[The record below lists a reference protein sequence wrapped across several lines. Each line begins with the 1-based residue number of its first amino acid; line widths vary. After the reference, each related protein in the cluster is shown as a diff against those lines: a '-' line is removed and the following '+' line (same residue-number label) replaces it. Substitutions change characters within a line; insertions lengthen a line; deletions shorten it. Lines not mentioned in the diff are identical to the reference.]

1 MVSII
6 ISGKNTSQKKITQT
20 IPYVNPNITDEQIR
34 SLVNKLNRDFTTNTY
49 ETATKQTTEGV
60 SLNG

>member
-6 ISGKNTSQKKITQT
+6 ISGINTSEKKITQS
-20 IPYVNPNITDEQIR
+20 IPYVNPSITNAQIK
-34 SLVNKLNRDFTTNTY
+34 SLVLALENLTTNNY

-60 SLNG
+60 SLYG

>member
-6 ISGKNTSQKKITQT
+6 ISGVNTSEKKITQNV
-20 IPYVNPNITDEQIR
+20 PYVNPNITNEQIR
-34 SLVNKLNRDFTTNTY
+34 NLVLALEDFTTNNY

-60 SLNG
+60 SLYG

>member
-6 ISGKNTSQKKITQT
+6 ISGKNSSLKKITQT
-20 IPYVNPNITDEQIR
+20 ISYVNPNITNEQIKN
-34 SLVNKLNRDFTTNTY
+34 LVNKLETLTTDSY

-60 SLNG
+60 SLYG